1 MKLLD
6 ILVAFVARTCMKYM
20 DWKHKR
26 GREKPALPNVNS
38 FDMNVSNERASA
50 MMTFDDCP
58 GLQALVIES
67 TKMLTEFERA
77 ENFLE
82 LDLNSKCEMHN
93 PIRLTIQWADKKGPG
108 RLVAELK
115 DEISGLKEDLAEV
128 LECAEEWA
136 RHYGPWDNGN
146 PDHIAGGAP
155 EDNLYNALVRWAR
168 DGRPGLKGKTNG
180 Q

>member
-26 GREKPALPNVNS
+26 VREKPTLPNVNS

-93 PIRLTIQWADKKGPG
+93 PIRLTLQWADKKGPG
-108 RLVAELK
+108 RVVSELK
-115 DEISGLKEDLAEV
+115 DELAELKEDLAEV
-128 LECAEEWA
+128 LESAEEWA